1 MANPSPL
8 RPEKEDC
15 RRVLL
20 IEPSTNTNTH
30 MAELF
35 DPSIWTVSYAKDNE
49 SAIELAKAEAFDLIL
64 TNAATTCAEDTV
76 VLKRLRAVRPH
87 TRVIIL
93 TEEWL
98 SGDILKAIRNHAFS
112 YFTLPIAKSDLR
124 KLIEQSLKEPVW
136 DDGIELIQGSP
147 EHVVL
152 AVRCDL
158 ATLERLIHFMRES
171 LPLPTVECEE
181 VAFAFREVLLNAM
194 EHGGR
199 FDPREFVEVCYLKSK
214 RMIMCRVKD
223 PGEGFSMQEIRDAE
237 TAEPLEKYAQHVKTQ
252 SWEKM
257 ETTPRGLGILMAR
270 KFLDDLIFSEKGNEA
285 FLIKYLPQHD
295 LSKGAGN

>member
-1 MANPSPL
+1 M

-20 IEPSTNTNTH
+20 IEPSTNTNIRLT
-30 MAELF
+30 ELF
-35 DPSIWTVSYAKDNE
+35 DPSIWTISYAKDNE
-49 SAIELAKAEAFDLIL
+49 SAIEMAKAEAFDLIL

-76 VLKRLRAVRPH
+76 VLQRLRAVRPH

-98 SGDILKAIRNHAFS
+98 PGDILKAIRNHAFS

-124 KLIEQSLKEPVW
+124 RLVEQSLKEPVW
-136 DDGIELIQGSP
+136 DDGIEFIQGSP

-158 ATLERLIHFMRES
+158 ATLERLIYFMRES
-171 LPLPTVECEE
+171 LPLPAVECEE

-237 TAEPLEKYAQHVKTQ
+237 TAEPLEKYAQHLKTQ

-257 ETTPRGLGILMAR
+257 EIPPRGVGILMAR

>member
-1 MANPSPL
+1 MANLSPL
-8 RPEKEDC
+8 QSEKAEC

-20 IEPSTNTNTH
+20 IEPSINTNTH
-30 MAELF
+30 LAELF
-35 DPSIWTVSYAKDNE
+35 DPSVWTVSYAKDNE
-49 SAIELAKAEAFDLIL
+49 AAIEMAKTEAFDLIL

-76 VLKRLRAVRPH
+76 VLQRLRAVRPH

-98 SGDILKAIRNHAFS
+98 PGDILKAIRSHAFS

-158 ATLERLIHFMRES
+158 ATLERLMHFMRES
-171 LPLPTVECEE
+171 LPLPAVECEE
-181 VAFAFREVLLNAM
+181 VAFAFREVLVNAM

-214 RMIMCRVKD
+214 RVIMCRVKD

-237 TAEPLEKYAQHVKTQ
+237 TAKPLEKYAQHVKTQ

-257 ETTPRGLGILMAR
+257 ETPPRGLGILMAR

>member
-1 MANPSPL
+1 LANPSPL

-20 IEPSTNTNTH
+20 IEPSTNTNIRLT
-30 MAELF
+30 ELF
-35 DPSIWTVSYAKDNE
+35 DPSIWTISYAKDNE
-49 SAIELAKAEAFDLIL
+49 SAIEMAKAEAFDLIL

-76 VLKRLRAVRPH
+76 VLQRLRAVRPH

-98 SGDILKAIRNHAFS
+98 PGDILKAIRNHAFS

-124 KLIEQSLKEPVW
+124 RLVEQSLKEPVW
-136 DDGIELIQGSP
+136 DDGIEFIQGSP

-158 ATLERLIHFMRES
+158 ATLERLIYFMRES
-171 LPLPTVECEE
+171 LPLPAVECEE

-237 TAEPLEKYAQHVKTQ
+237 TAEPLEKYAQHLKTQ

-257 ETTPRGLGILMAR
+257 EIPPRGVGILMAR

>member
-1 MANPSPL
+1 LANPSPL

-20 IEPSTNTNTH
+20 IEPSTNTNIH
-30 MAELF
+30 LAELF
-35 DPSIWTVSYAKDNE
+35 DPSIWTISYAKDNE
-49 SAIELAKAEAFDLIL
+49 SAIEMAKAEAFDLIL

-76 VLKRLRAVRPH
+76 VLQRLRAVRPH

-98 SGDILKAIRNHAFS
+98 PGDILKAIRNHAFS

-124 KLIEQSLKEPVW
+124 RLVEQSLKEPVW
-136 DDGIELIQGSP
+136 DDGIEFIQGSP

-158 ATLERLIHFMRES
+158 ATLERLIYFMRES
-171 LPLPTVECEE
+171 LPLPAVECEE

-237 TAEPLEKYAQHVKTQ
+237 TAEPFEKYAQHVKTQ

-257 ETTPRGLGILMAR
+257 ETPPRGLGILMAR

-295 LSKGAGN
+295 LWKGAGN

>member
-1 MANPSPL
+1 LANLSPL
-8 RPEKEDC
+8 QSEKAEC

-20 IEPSTNTNTH
+20 IEPSIKTNTH
-30 MAELF
+30 LAELF
-35 DPSIWTVSYAKDNE
+35 DPSVWTVSYAKDNE
-49 SAIELAKAEAFDLIL
+49 AAIEMAKAEAFDLIL

-76 VLKRLRAVRPH
+76 VLQRLRAVRPH

-98 SGDILKAIRNHAFS
+98 PGDILKAIRSHAFS

-158 ATLERLIHFMRES
+158 ATLERLMHFMRES
-171 LPLPTVECEE
+171 LPLPAVECEE
-181 VAFAFREVLLNAM
+181 VAFAFREVLVNAM

-214 RMIMCRVKD
+214 RVIMCRVKD

-257 ETTPRGLGILMAR
+257 ETAPRGLGILMAR